1 MGARVIGDRVQR
13 APRRE
18 LDRKD
23 FDAVRVGGVLT
34 DARAP
39 SRNAS
44 PAQGAVGGEGAPS
57 SSLTVEELD
66 ADPSVSGVRKII
78 VPNDSLTDD
87 GGGQVTLYF
96 GIKVFRQGTA
106 PGVGEIVADVVNF
119 WYDTS
124 DGHLYYFNENEA
136 LWIDLA
142 GWK

>member
-87 GGGQVTLYF
+87 GGGQVSL
-96 GIKVFRQGTA
+96 
-106 PGVGEIVADVVNF
+106 DVVNF